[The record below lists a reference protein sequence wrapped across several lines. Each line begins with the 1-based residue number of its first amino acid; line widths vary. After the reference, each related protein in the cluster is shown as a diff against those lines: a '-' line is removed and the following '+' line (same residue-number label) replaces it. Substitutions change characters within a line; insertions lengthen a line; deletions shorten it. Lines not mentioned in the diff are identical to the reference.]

1 MFFQGSLGARFSDVD
16 SDQYWASYA
25 FALGEKIRA
34 LRTMQGLSQA
44 YLAERAGISRSL
56 LSNLERNSYNR
67 NRAADPTLSTIYRI
81 AAALD
86 VSPLQL
92 LPADEEQ
99 VDEHDQSQE
108 SAEMSVESLPQ

>member
-56 LSNLERNSYNR
+56 LSNLERISYNS
-67 NRAADPTLSTIYRI
+67 NWAADPTLSTIYGI

-99 VDEHDQSQE
+99 VDEHDQSQD